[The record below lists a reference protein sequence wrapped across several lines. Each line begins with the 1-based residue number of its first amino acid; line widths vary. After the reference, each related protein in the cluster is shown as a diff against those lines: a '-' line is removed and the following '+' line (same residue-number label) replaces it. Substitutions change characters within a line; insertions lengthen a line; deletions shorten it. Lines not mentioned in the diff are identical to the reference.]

1 MNFVNVMHKE
11 VYEKVATWLEAA
23 GFDCTASKERTGF
36 SVRFEST
43 NIFIFIHPV
52 REDEAY
58 IHFHALVTKES
69 RTDAEM
75 MEYLIRENS
84 HIFCGAFSL
93 DSENSIWIEYSIVG
107 SYCDRREFNNA
118 LGQVASSADEY
129 DDEII
134 ARWGGINGATVVGEN

>member
-58 IHFHALVTKES
+58 IHFHALDH
-69 RTDAEM
+69 RAEHGVAGPW
-75 MEYLIRENS
+75 RP
-84 HIFCGAFSL
+84 CPA
-93 DSENSIWIEYSIVG
+93 
-107 SYCDRREFNNA
+107 RRA
-118 LGQVASSADEY
+118 APCAGC
-129 DDEII
+129 
-134 ARWGGINGATVVGEN
+134 RRRRP